1 MTQSD
6 EKRGWRGW
14 GVSGEGR
21 TAEPKEGAGGLY
33 LNCLGSIAGIHTWD
47 KHCHPEG
54 LSHRHLTGTCF
65 MSREGSGEPGGEGGG
80 GGGGG
85 GGSVRQGPR
94 RWRRRREKKG
104 ETAVEPLLG
113 R

>member
-14 GVSGEGR
+14 GVLDEGR
-21 TAEPKEGAGGLY
+21 TARRKEGAGGLY

-65 MSREGSGEPGGEGGG
+65 MSREGSGEPGAEGG
-80 GGGGG
+80 
-85 GGSVRQGPR
+85 
-94 RWRRRREKKG
+94 WWWWWWWWWW
-104 ETAVEPLLG
+104 
-113 R
+113 